1 MPNFDL
7 TKTQD
12 LADLLV
18 IDREQR
24 DSAWISRFYDVI
36 SDASMATS
44 PHQVLQGPDGFSYF
58 VLNMPA
64 PGRNFEPFCLSHIL
78 DSCLENSLGVVIEPQ
93 PEPPE
98 WVIPFG
104 LLWSKKEFGRFD
116 LNLQPGTEIPN
127 EEGTPEIPEHLAG
140 KQAVLIGQ
148 PSAAFFPPYA
158 RKAVKKFLSEQGV
171 RDPGVMLLSNPAQ
184 RPSQTLAFS
193 IFAEDFADRDQFRNF
208 MQHLSWFFP
217 PHYHL
222 SSVSKGSDVARN
234 FKPL

>member
-1 MPNFDL
+1 MPKFDL

-18 IDREQR
+18 VTREQR
-24 DSAWISRFYDVI
+24 DSSWISRFYDAI
-36 SDASMATS
+36 ADASMATS
-44 PHQVLQGPDGFSYF
+44 PDQVLQGPDGFSYF
-58 VLNMPA
+58 VLNMPT
-64 PGRNFEPFCLSHIL
+64 PGRDFEPFCISHLL
-78 DSCLENSLGVVIEPQ
+78 DFCLENSLGVVIEPQ

-104 LLWSKKEFGRFD
+104 ALWSMKEFGKFD
-116 LNLQPGTEIPN
+116 LNLQPGPEAPN
-127 EEGTPEIPEHLAG
+127 GEEHPEVPVHLAG
-140 KQAVLIGQ
+140 RQAVLVGQ
-148 PSAAFFPPYA
+148 PGEAFFPAYA
-158 RKAVKKFLSEQGV
+158 RKVVKKFLQEQGV
-171 RDPGVMLLSNPAQ
+171 RDPGVMLLSNPTQ

-222 SSVSKGSDVARN
+222 SSVSKGSDIARS
-234 FKPL
+234 FTPL